1 MQRSSW
7 SYQQRWFHPSFD
19 QIMFLPYL
27 PTTCEKLCMILFS
40 ASGKSWEK
48 ILFTQKLM
56 FMESDHGGK
65 TSLTNSSS
73 FAPRTLSSFLW
84 TFINNTIISTLSLFD
99 PLCYNHS
106 NHPIQSPKYLI
117 CLQYK
122 LSLLTKKLLWEL
134 NILGNLDARSYQL
147 TLCNTY
153 YISKHRCV
161 ETACFFLLFWYNFFS
176 HWKCRNTK
184 KLRL

>member
-1 MQRSSW
+1 MISPFIW
-7 SYQQRWFHPSFD
+7 SDHVFTNHLRKALYDSF
-19 QIMFLPYL
+19 FPHRVNL
-27 PTTCEKLCMILFS
+27 EKISFS
-40 ASGKSWEK
+40 PKSW
-48 ILFTQKLM
+48 M

-84 TFINNTIISTLSLFD
+84 TFINNTITSTLSLFD

-117 CLQYK
+117 CLLYK

-134 NILGNLDARSYQL
+134 NILGNLDARSYHL
-147 TLCNTY
+147 RHIKTSLCWN
-153 YISKHRCV
+153 SM
-161 ETACFFLLFWYNFFS
+161 FLFVVLV
-176 HWKCRNTK
+176 
-184 KLRL
+184 

>member
-1 MQRSSW
+1 MAIRAPDGANKDDFTLHLIRSCF
-7 SYQQRWFHPSFD
+7 YQPPAKSTVWFFFLHRFNLEKISFS
-19 QIMFLPYL
+19 P
-27 PTTCEKLCMILFS
+27 
-40 ASGKSWEK
+40 KSW
-48 ILFTQKLM
+48 M

-84 TFINNTIISTLSLFD
+84 TFINNTITSTLSLVD

>member
-1 MQRSSW
+1 
-7 SYQQRWFHPSFD
+7 
-19 QIMFLPYL
+19 
-27 PTTCEKLCMILFS
+27 
-40 ASGKSWEK
+40 
-48 ILFTQKLM
+48 
-56 FMESDHGGK
+56 MESAHGGK

-117 CLQYK
+117 CLLYK

-147 TLCNTY
+147 TLCITY

-161 ETACFFLLFWYNFFS
+161 ETACFFLLFWYNFFPL
-176 HWKCRNTK
+176 KIQEYK
-184 KLRL
+184 KIASVKVSFFLSTLLIILLWCNNL